1 MILVVH
7 LLNNFSSDGYLNF
20 AIFGMIGS
28 IASSAIGNRTQ
39 KNANKANLK
48 INQMNN
54 EFNAAEAEKARKF
67 QEYMYDKQWANESE
81 YNSAAAQRERLEEA
95 GYNPYM
101 SDASAGTAS
110 GGSAPGAA
118 QATASSPG
126 FAQAFKPDLQLSF
139 ADALLKLKQAKGQ
152 DIQNSN
158 LQDLLRSQI
167 NKNLGDTDWFNTSEA
182 GKRFAQAAGL
192 DYMQGKLDDLR
203 QQWTNRRQENRL
215 QLAKEADLNLDVK
228 AKGIM
233 NKYLDEKEQQELQLR
248 AANYFLINAKTTEA
262 EKNAQKAVEE
272 ALLLKAKTTGQ
283 HLSNKIVKDTA
294 KAYVRAMNNAYEYQ
308 GDLDFYARQYSKEE
322 AGYAVKARRIKAR
335 MDQIQLEQDEFSNRM
350 KAWREALNSADHI
363 IHGAGQLY
371 EMFKLPM
378 PKPKMFRRSRRNRT
392 DGYDEYYE
400 YD

>member
-1 MILVVH
+1 MILVVY
-7 LLNNFSSDGYLNF
+7 LLSDFGSDADLNL

-54 EFNAAEAEKARKF
+54 DFNAAEAEKARKF
-67 QEYMYDKQWANESE
+67 QEYMYDKQWNNESD
-81 YNSAAAQRERLEEA
+81 YNSAEAQRKRLEQA

-101 SDASAGTAS
+101 SDATAGTAS

-139 ADALLKLKQAKGQ
+139 ADELLKLKQAKGQ
-152 DIQNSN
+152 DIQNNN
-158 LQDLLRSQI
+158 LQDLLSSQI
-167 NKNLGDTDWFNTSEA
+167 SKNLGDTDWFNTSEA
-182 GKRFAQAAGL
+182 GRRFAQASGL

-203 QQWTNRRQENRL
+203 QQWNNRRQEGRL
-215 QLAKEADLNLDVK
+215 QLAKEADLNLDVQ

-233 NKYLDEKEQQELQLR
+233 NKYLDQKEQQELQLR
-248 AANYFLINAKTTEA
+248 AANYFFINAKTTEA

-272 ALLLKAKTTGQ
+272 ALLAKAKTTGQ

-294 KAYVRAMNNAYEYQ
+294 KAYVRAMNYAYDYQ

-322 AGYAVKARRIKAR
+322 SSYAVKARRYADK
-335 MDQIQLEQDEFSNRM
+335 MNQLKLEQEEFSNRL
-350 KAWREALNSADHI
+350 KAWREALNSANSI
-363 IHGAGQLY
+363 IHGAGQMY
-371 EMFKLPM
+371 DMFEPPM
-378 PKPKMFRRSRRNRT
+378 PSPGKRKRSR
-392 DGYDEYYE
+392 
-400 YD
+400 

>member
-28 IASSAIGNRTQ
+28 IASAAIGNRTQ

-54 EFNAAEAEKARKF
+54 DFNAAEAEKARKF
-67 QEYMYDKQWANESE
+67 QEYMYDKQWKNESE
-81 YNSAAAQRERLEEA
+81 YNSAAAQRERLEQA

-118 QATASSPG
+118 QATASAPG

-139 ADALLKLKQAKGQ
+139 ADELLKLKQAKGQ
-152 DIQNSN
+152 DIQNNN

-167 NKNLGDTDWFNTSEA
+167 DKNLGDTDWFNTSEV

-215 QLAKEADLNLDVK
+215 QLAKEADLNLDIK
-228 AKGIM
+228 AKEIM
-233 NKYLDEKEQQELQLR
+233 NKYLDEKEQQDLQIR
-248 AANYFLINAKTTEA
+248 AANYFYINAKTTEA

-322 AGYAVKARRIKAR
+322 AGYAVKARRTAAR
-335 MDQIQLEQDEFSNRM
+335 MNQIKLEQEEFSNRM

-363 IHGAGQLY
+363 IRGAGQLY
-371 EMFKLPM
+371 EMFKLPI
-378 PKPKMFRRSRRNRT
+378 PNPKMRKRSHRSYEG
-392 DGYDEYYE
+392 GYDEYYE

>member
-1 MILVVH
+1 MVLVIH
-7 LLNNFSSDGYLNF
+7 LLSNFDSDGDLSL

-67 QEYMYDKQWANESE
+67 QEYMYDKQWANESD
-81 YNSAAAQRERLEEA
+81 YNSAEAQRKRLEQA

-101 SDASAGTAS
+101 SDATAGTAS

-139 ADALLKLKQAKGQ
+139 ADELLKLKQAKGQ

-158 LQDLLRSQI
+158 LQDLLSSQI
-167 NKNLGDTDWFNTSEA
+167 SKNLGDTDWFNTSLA
-182 GKRFAQAAGL
+182 GRRFAQASGL

-203 QQWTNRRQENRL
+203 QQWINRRQEGRL
-215 QLAKEADLNLDVK
+215 QLAKEADLNLDVQ

-233 NKYLDEKEQQELQLR
+233 NKYLDRKEQQDLQLR
-248 AANYFLINAKTTEA
+248 AANYFLTNAKTTEA

-272 ALLLKAKTTGQ
+272 ALLAKAKTAGQ
-283 HLSNKIVKDTA
+283 HLSNKIAKDTA
-294 KAYVRAMNNAYEYQ
+294 KAYIRAMNYAYNYQ

-322 AGYAVKARRIKAR
+322 SGYAVKARRYADK
-335 MDQIQLEQDEFSNRM
+335 MGQLKVEQEEFSNRM
-350 KAWREALNSADHI
+350 KAWREALNSANSI
-363 IHGAGQLY
+363 IHGSGQLY
-371 EMFKLPM
+371 GAFAPSM
-378 PKPKMFRRSRRNRT
+378 PSPRARRR
-392 DGYDEYYE
+392 
-400 YD
+400 

>member
-1 MILVVH
+1 MVLVVH
-7 LLNNFSSDGYLNF
+7 LLNSSGSDGDLNL

-28 IASSAIGNRTQ
+28 IASSAIGNRSQ

-54 EFNAAEAEKARKF
+54 EFNAAEAEKARRF
-67 QEYMYDKQWANESE
+67 QEYMYDKEWKNESE

-101 SDASAGTAS
+101 SDGSAGTAS

-126 FAQAFKPDLQLSF
+126 FAQAYKPDLQLSF
-139 ADALLKLKQAKGQ
+139 ADELLKLKQAKGQ

-167 NKNLGDTDWFNTSEA
+167 DKNLGDTDWFNTSEA
-182 GKRFAQAAGL
+182 GKRFAKASGL
-192 DYMQGKLDDLR
+192 EYMQGKLDDLR

-215 QLAKEADLNLDVK
+215 LLAKEADLNLDVK
-228 AKGIM
+228 AKEIM
-233 NKYLDEKEQQELQLR
+233 NKYLDQKEQQEVQLR
-248 AANYFLINAKTTEA
+248 AANYFLINARTTEA

-272 ALLLKAKTTGQ
+272 ALLAKAKATGQ
-283 HLSNKIVKDTA
+283 RLNNKIVKDTA
-294 KAYVRAMNNAYEYQ
+294 KAYIRAMKYAYEYQ
-308 GDLDFYARQYSKEE
+308 GDLAFYGRQYSKEE
-322 AGYAVKARRIKAR
+322 AGYAVKARRYADR
-335 MDQIQLEQDEFSNRM
+335 MHQLKLEQEGFNNRM
-350 KAWREALNSADHI
+350 KAWREALSSANSI
-363 IHGAGQLY
+363 IRGSGQLY
-371 EMFKLPM
+371 DMFTPPAPAPRM
-378 PKPKMFRRSRRNRT
+378 RRRSRRNYD

>member
-1 MILVVH
+1 MVNLLVMVLVVH
-7 LLNNFSSDGYLNF
+7 LLSDSGSDGDLNL

-67 QEYMYDKQWANESE
+67 QEYMYDKQWSNESE
-81 YNSAAAQRERLEEA
+81 YNSAAAQRKRLEQA

-101 SDASAGTAS
+101 SDATAGTAS

-139 ADALLKLKQAKGQ
+139 ADELLKLKQAKGQ

-158 LQDLLRSQI
+158 LQDLLSSQI
-167 NKNLGDTDWFNTSEA
+167 SKNFGDTDWFNTSQA
-182 GKRFAQAAGL
+182 GRRFAQASGL
-192 DYMQGKLDDLR
+192 DYMLGKLDDLR
-203 QQWTNRRQENRL
+203 QQWTNNRQENRL

-228 AKGIM
+228 AKEIM
-233 NKYLDEKEQQELQLR
+233 NKYLDQKEQQDLQLR

-262 EKNAQKAVEE
+262 EKNAQKVVEE
-272 ALLLKAKTTGQ
+272 ALLAKAKTAGQ
-283 HLSNKIVKDTA
+283 HLNNKIVKDTA
-294 KAYVRAMNNAYEYQ
+294 KAYVRAMNYAYDYQ

-322 AGYAVKARRIKAR
+322 SSYAVKARRYADK
-335 MDQIQLEQDEFSNRM
+335 MGQLKLEQEEFSNRM
-350 KAWREALNSADHI
+350 KAWREALNSANSI
-363 IHGAGQLY
+363 IRGAGQMYDL
-371 EMFKLPM
+371 FKLPM
-378 PKPKMFRRSRRNRT
+378 SKLPTPSPGKRKRSR
-392 DGYDEYYE
+392 
-400 YD
+400 

>member
-1 MILVVH
+1 MVNLLVMILVVY
-7 LLNNFSSDGYLNF
+7 LLSDFGSDADLNL

-54 EFNAAEAEKARKF
+54 DFNAAEAEKARKF
-67 QEYMYDKQWANESE
+67 QEYMYDKQWNNESE
-81 YNSAAAQRERLEEA
+81 YNSADAQRKRLEQA

-101 SDASAGTAS
+101 SDATAGTAS

-139 ADALLKLKQAKGQ
+139 ADELLKLKQAKGQ
-152 DIQNSN
+152 DIQNNN
-158 LQDLLRSQI
+158 LQDLLSSQI
-167 NKNLGDTDWFNTSEA
+167 SKNLGDTDWFNTSEA
-182 GKRFAQAAGL
+182 GRRFAQASGL

-203 QQWTNRRQENRL
+203 QQWNNRRQEGRL
-215 QLAKEADLNLDVK
+215 QLAKEADLNLDVQ

-233 NKYLDEKEQQELQLR
+233 NKYLDQKEQQELQLR
-248 AANYFLINAKTTEA
+248 AANYFFINAKTTEA

-272 ALLLKAKTTGQ
+272 ALLAKAKTTGQ
-283 HLSNKIVKDTA
+283 HLSNKIVRDTA
-294 KAYVRAMNNAYEYQ
+294 KAYVRAMNYAYDYQ

-322 AGYAVKARRIKAR
+322 SSYAVKARRYADK
-335 MDQIQLEQDEFSNRM
+335 MNQLKLEQEEFSNRL
-350 KAWREALNSADHI
+350 KAWREALNSANSI
-363 IHGAGQLY
+363 IHGAGQMY
-371 EMFKLPM
+371 DMFEPPM
-378 PKPKMFRRSRRNRT
+378 PSPRKRKRSR
-392 DGYDEYYE
+392 
-400 YD
+400 

>member
-1 MILVVH
+1 MVNLLVMILVVY
-7 LLNNFSSDGYLNF
+7 LLSDFGSDADLNL

-54 EFNAAEAEKARKF
+54 DFNAAEAEKARKF
-67 QEYMYDKQWANESE
+67 QEYMYDKQWNNESE
-81 YNSAAAQRERLEEA
+81 YNSAEAQRKRLEQA

-101 SDASAGTAS
+101 SDATAGTAS

-139 ADALLKLKQAKGQ
+139 ADELLKLKQAKGQ

-158 LQDLLRSQI
+158 LQDLLSSQI
-167 NKNLGDTDWFNTSEA
+167 SKNLGDTDWFNTSEA
-182 GKRFAQAAGL
+182 GRRFAQASGL
-192 DYMQGKLDDLR
+192 EYMQGKLDDLR
-203 QQWTNRRQENRL
+203 QQWNNRRQEGRL
-215 QLAKEADLNLDVK
+215 QLAKEADLNLDVQ

-233 NKYLDEKEQQELQLR
+233 NKYLDQKEQQELQLR

-272 ALLLKAKTTGQ
+272 ALLAKAKTTGQ

-294 KAYVRAMNNAYEYQ
+294 KAYVRAMNYAYNYQ
-308 GDLDFYARQYSKEE
+308 GDLDFYARQYSEEE
-322 AGYAVKARRIKAR
+322 ASYAVKARRYADK
-335 MDQIQLEQDEFSNRM
+335 MNQLKVEQEEFSNRM
-350 KAWREALNSADHI
+350 KAWREALNSVNSI
-363 IHGAGQLY
+363 IHGTGQMY
-371 EMFKLPM
+371 NMFELPISS
-378 PKPKMFRRSRRNRT
+378 PGKRRRSR
-392 DGYDEYYE
+392 
-400 YD
+400 

>member
-1 MILVVH
+1 MVNLLVMVLVVH
-7 LLNNFSSDGYLNF
+7 LLSDSGSDGDLNL

-67 QEYMYDKQWANESE
+67 QEYMYDKQWSNESE
-81 YNSAAAQRERLEEA
+81 YNSAAAQRKRLEQA

-101 SDASAGTAS
+101 SDATAGTAS

-139 ADALLKLKQAKGQ
+139 ADELLKLKQAKGQ

-158 LQDLLRSQI
+158 LQDLLSSQI
-167 NKNLGDTDWFNTSEA
+167 SKNLGDTDWFNTSQA
-182 GKRFAQAAGL
+182 GRRFAQASGL
-192 DYMQGKLDDLR
+192 DYMLGKLDDLR
-203 QQWTNRRQENRL
+203 QQWTNNRQENRL

-228 AKGIM
+228 AKEIM
-233 NKYLDEKEQQELQLR
+233 NKYLDQKEQQDLQLR

-262 EKNAQKAVEE
+262 EKNAQKVVEE
-272 ALLLKAKTTGQ
+272 ALLAKAKTAGQ
-283 HLSNKIVKDTA
+283 HLNNKIVKDTA
-294 KAYVRAMNNAYEYQ
+294 KAYVRAMNYAYDYQ

-322 AGYAVKARRIKAR
+322 SSYAVKARRYADK
-335 MDQIQLEQDEFSNRM
+335 MGQLKLEQEEFSNRM
-350 KAWREALNSADHI
+350 KAWREALNSANSI
-363 IHGAGQLY
+363 IRGAGQMYDL
-371 EMFKLPM
+371 FKLPM
-378 PKPKMFRRSRRNRT
+378 SKLPTPSPGKRKRSR
-392 DGYDEYYE
+392 
-400 YD
+400 

>member
-1 MILVVH
+1 MILVVY
-7 LLNNFSSDGYLNF
+7 LLSDFGSDADLNL

-54 EFNAAEAEKARKF
+54 DFNAAEAEKARKF
-67 QEYMYDKQWANESE
+67 QEYMYDKQWNNESE
-81 YNSAAAQRERLEEA
+81 YNSAEAQRKRLEQA

-101 SDASAGTAS
+101 SDATAGTAS

-139 ADALLKLKQAKGQ
+139 ADELLKLKQAKGQ

-158 LQDLLRSQI
+158 LQDLLSSQI
-167 NKNLGDTDWFNTSEA
+167 SKNLGDTDWFNTSEA
-182 GKRFAQAAGL
+182 GRRFAQASGL
-192 DYMQGKLDDLR
+192 EYMQGKLDDLR
-203 QQWTNRRQENRL
+203 QQWNNRRQEGRL
-215 QLAKEADLNLDVK
+215 QLAKEADLNLDVQ

-233 NKYLDEKEQQELQLR
+233 NKYLDQKEQQELQLR

-272 ALLLKAKTTGQ
+272 ALLAKAKTTGQ

-294 KAYVRAMNNAYEYQ
+294 KAYVRAMNYAYNYQ
-308 GDLDFYARQYSKEE
+308 GDLDFYARQYSEEE
-322 AGYAVKARRIKAR
+322 ASYAVKARRYADK
-335 MDQIQLEQDEFSNRM
+335 MNQLKVEQEEFSNRM
-350 KAWREALNSADHI
+350 KAWREALNSVNSI
-363 IHGAGQLY
+363 IHGTGQMY
-371 EMFKLPM
+371 NMFELPISS
-378 PKPKMFRRSRRNRT
+378 PGKRRRSR
-392 DGYDEYYE
+392 
-400 YD
+400 

>member
-1 MILVVH
+1 MILVVY
-7 LLNNFSSDGYLNF
+7 LLSDFGSDADLNL

-54 EFNAAEAEKARKF
+54 DFNAAEAEKARKF
-67 QEYMYDKQWANESE
+67 QEYMYDKQWNNESE
-81 YNSAAAQRERLEEA
+81 YNSAEAQRKRLEQA

-101 SDASAGTAS
+101 SDATAGTAS

-139 ADALLKLKQAKGQ
+139 ADELLKLKQAKGQ

-158 LQDLLRSQI
+158 LQDLLSSQI
-167 NKNLGDTDWFNTSEA
+167 SKNLGDTDWFNTSEA
-182 GKRFAQAAGL
+182 GRRFAQASGL
-192 DYMQGKLDDLR
+192 EYMQGKLDDLR
-203 QQWTNRRQENRL
+203 QQWNNRRQEGRL
-215 QLAKEADLNLDVK
+215 QLAKEADLNLDVQ

-233 NKYLDEKEQQELQLR
+233 NKYLDQKEQQELQLR

-272 ALLLKAKTTGQ
+272 ALLAKAKTTGQ
-283 HLSNKIVKDTA
+283 HLSNKIVRDTS
-294 KAYVRAMNNAYEYQ
+294 KAYVRAMNYAYDYQ

-322 AGYAVKARRIKAR
+322 SSYAVKARRYADK
-335 MDQIQLEQDEFSNRM
+335 MNQLKLEQEEFSNRL
-350 KAWREALNSADHI
+350 KAWREALNSVNSI
-363 IHGAGQLY
+363 IHGAGQMY
-371 EMFKLPM
+371 DMFEPPM
-378 PKPKMFRRSRRNRT
+378 PSPRKRKRSR
-392 DGYDEYYE
+392 
-400 YD
+400 

>member
-1 MILVVH
+1 MVLVVH
-7 LLNNFSSDGYLNF
+7 LLSDFGSDGNLNL

-67 QEYMYDKQWANESE
+67 QEYMYDKQWSNESE
-81 YNSAAAQRERLEEA
+81 YNSAEAQRKRLEQA

-101 SDASAGTAS
+101 SDATAGTAS

-139 ADALLKLKQAKGQ
+139 ADELLKLKQAKGQ

-158 LQDLLRSQI
+158 LQDLLSSQI
-167 NKNLGDTDWFNTSEA
+167 NKNLGDTDWFNTSQA
-182 GKRFAQAAGL
+182 GRRFAQASGL

-203 QQWTNRRQENRL
+203 QQWNNRRQEGRL

-228 AKGIM
+228 AKEIM
-233 NKYLDEKEQQELQLR
+233 NKYLDQKEQQDLQLR

-272 ALLLKAKTTGQ
+272 ALLAKAKTTGQ
-283 HLSNKIVKDTA
+283 HLNNKIVKDTA
-294 KAYVRAMNNAYEYQ
+294 KAYVRAMNYAYDYQ

-322 AGYAVKARRIKAR
+322 SGYAVKARRYADK
-335 MDQIQLEQDEFSNRM
+335 MNQLKLEQEEFSNRL
-350 KAWREALNSADHI
+350 KAWREALNSVNSI
-363 IHGAGQLY
+363 IHGAGQMY
-371 EMFKLPM
+371 DMFELPM
-378 PKPKMFRRSRRNRT
+378 PVPRNRRRSR
-392 DGYDEYYE
+392 
-400 YD
+400 

>member
-1 MILVVH
+1 MVLVVH
-7 LLNNFSSDGYLNF
+7 LLNSFGSDGNLNL

-28 IASSAIGNRTQ
+28 IASSVIGNRTQ

-67 QEYMYDKQWANESE
+67 QEYMYDKQWSNESE
-81 YNSAAAQRERLEEA
+81 YNSAEAQRKRLEQA

-139 ADALLKLKQAKGQ
+139 ADELLKLKQAKGQ

-158 LQDLLRSQI
+158 LQDLLSSQI
-167 NKNLGDTDWFNTSEA
+167 NKNLGDTDWFNTSQA
-182 GKRFAQAAGL
+182 GRRFAQASGL

-215 QLAKEADLNLDVK
+215 QLAKEADLNLDVE

-233 NKYLDEKEQQELQLR
+233 NKYLDQKEQQELQLR
-248 AANYFLINAKTTEA
+248 AANYFFINAKTTEA

-272 ALLLKAKTTGQ
+272 ALLAKAKTTGQ

-294 KAYVRAMNNAYEYQ
+294 KSYVRAMNYAYDYQ
-308 GDLDFYARQYSKEE
+308 GDLDFYARQYSEE
-322 AGYAVKARRIKAR
+322 ESSYAVKARRYADK
-335 MDQIQLEQDEFSNRM
+335 MNQLKLEQEEFSNRL
-350 KAWREALNSADHI
+350 KAWREALNSVNSI
-363 IHGAGQLY
+363 IHGAGQMY
-371 EMFKLPM
+371 DMFELPM
-378 PKPKMFRRSRRNRT
+378 PVPRNRRRSR
-392 DGYDEYYE
+392 
-400 YD
+400 